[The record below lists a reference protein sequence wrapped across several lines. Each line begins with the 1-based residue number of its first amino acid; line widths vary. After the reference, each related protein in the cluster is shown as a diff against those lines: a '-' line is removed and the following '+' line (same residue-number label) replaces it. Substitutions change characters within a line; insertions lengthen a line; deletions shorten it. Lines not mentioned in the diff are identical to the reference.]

1 MHVLISGGGTGGHVY
16 PALAVAAQ
24 FIPPDGAAR
33 RAAVLDPA
41 GGPTP
46 TPERHALLWVGSK
59 GGMEQA
65 LVEHAGIAYRAIDTG
80 QLRGRNPL
88 TALAN
93 AGKMLVGIRQS
104 QAILSEFRPAVCLV
118 TGGYVCAPV
127 VAACRLRRI
136 PVLIYLPDMTPGW
149 AIRSL
154 SKLAQR
160 VAVSFPEAAR
170 YFGGAAPQGKA
181 VVTGY
186 PVRQELVDAAQD
198 RAAARHELAARLG
211 RSLDETGVPLLLVFG
226 GSLGSRSINQA
237 VWRALPAILPL
248 AHVLHVIGQRDW
260 ATAQTTIQGLEPE
273 WAAWRGRYH
282 PVDYL
287 HDTMPLALAAADL
300 AVARAGASTLGEF
313 PVAGLASILAP
324 LPIAGVNQERNA
336 GQLARHGAAR
346 IVDDAGL
353 ATQLGPAVVDLLTD
367 DAARRRMGEAA
378 LRLARPDAARQIALE
393 LLRLGAACAA

>member
-1 MHVLISGGGTGGHVY
+1 
-16 PALAVAAQ
+16 
-24 FIPPDGAAR
+24 
-33 RAAVLDPA
+33 
-41 GGPTP
+41 
-46 TPERHALLWVGSK
+46 
-59 GGMEQA
+59 MEQA
-65 LVEHAGIAYRAIDTG
+65 LVERAGIAYRGIDTG
-80 QLRGRNPL
+80 QLRGKNPL

-104 QAILSEFRPAVCLV
+104 QAILDEFRPAVCLA

-127 VAACRLRRI
+127 VTACRLRRI

-160 VAVSFPEAAR
+160 VAVSFPEAAG
-170 YFGGAAPQGKA
+170 YFGGTVPQGKA

-198 RAAARHELAARLG
+198 RAAARHELAAQLDRN
-211 RSLDETGVPLLLVFG
+211 LDENDVPLLLVFG

-237 VWRALPAILPL
+237 TWQALPAILPH
-248 AHVLHVIGQRDW
+248 AQVLHVIGQRDW
-260 ATAQTTIQGLEPE
+260 TTAQTTIQTLEPA

-324 LPIAGVNQERNA
+324 LPIAGVNQVRNA
-336 GQLARHGAAR
+336 EQLARHGAAR
-346 IVDDAGL
+346 MVDDAKL
-353 ATQLGPAVVDLLTD
+353 ADQLGPAVVELLTD
-367 DAARRRMGEAA
+367 RAARAQMGSAA
-378 LRLARPDAARQIALE
+378 LRLAKPQAAQAIAQE
-393 LLRLGAACAA
+393 LLRLGAVQHDRRPLSP